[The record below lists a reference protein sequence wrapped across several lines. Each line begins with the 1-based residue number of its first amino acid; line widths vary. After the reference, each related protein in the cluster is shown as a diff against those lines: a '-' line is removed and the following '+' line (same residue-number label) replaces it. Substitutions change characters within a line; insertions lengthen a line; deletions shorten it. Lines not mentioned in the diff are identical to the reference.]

1 MMEAQDSK
9 LADFISTVRRFA
21 DAIIPHL
28 EPIARDLVGVV
39 ISRQLREVMGQAGW
53 LPHYTTPLNLITNS
67 AGDADTVRNKLSEY
81 YSQNWDDVRKAIESE
96 IDGYN
101 VDEDAKATLREA
113 LDAHEYGLY
122 KSVCRLLFPEID
134 RLLHVE
140 IFGRRTGSPKY
151 NVAVKKLVS
160 DKTLGDFILGGWY
173 DFDYFG
179 HLTKAIRQS
188 GVSKFD
194 DRIFGIFTHV
204 DETDLRRLEQD
215 PVPNRH
221 AVVHGYV
228 SYSSPQ
234 NSINTIFIADYIFR
248 LISQLRNDR
257 TGV

>member
-1 MMEAQDSK
+1 MTAQDSR
-9 LADFISTVRRFA
+9 LADFISTVQRFA

-28 EPIARDLVGVV
+28 EPIARGLVGMV
-39 ISRQLREVMGQAGW
+39 ISRQLREVMNQAGW
-53 LPHYTTPLNLITNS
+53 LPHYTTPLNLVANS
-67 AGDADTVRNKLSEY
+67 AGEADAVRNRLSEY
-81 YSQNWDDVRKAIESE
+81 YSQNWDDVRKAIECQMG
-96 IDGYN
+96 GYN

-113 LDAHEYGLY
+113 LDAHGYGLY

-140 IFGRRTGSPKY
+140 IFGRRTGSAKY
-151 NVAVKKLVS
+151 NEAVSKLVS
-160 DKTLGDFILGGWY
+160 DKTLDDFIPGGWY
-173 DFDYFG
+173 DFDYFA

-188 GVSKFD
+188 GVSELD
-194 DRIFGIFTHV
+194 DRIFGIFTPV
-204 DETDLRRLEQD
+204 KENDLQRLEQD

-234 NSINTIFIADYIFR
+234 NSLNTIFIADYIFR